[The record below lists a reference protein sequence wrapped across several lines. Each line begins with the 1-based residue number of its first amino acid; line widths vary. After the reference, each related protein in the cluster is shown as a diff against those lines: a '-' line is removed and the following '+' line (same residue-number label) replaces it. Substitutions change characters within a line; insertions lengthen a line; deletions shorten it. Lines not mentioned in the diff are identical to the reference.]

1 MTMPVK
7 PTRPLPRLA
16 LGALLSLML
25 GASTGGAAASIMAPA
40 ASAPATRDVR
50 AALKLRLPRTPIDSL
65 TCEGLGGLCEVVS
78 KKTLFYV
85 DAHARFLVV
94 GRLYDMETRQD
105 LTAAKLLAINPDLL
119 AAGGARHETESA
131 ASAPPPK
138 AVRANVSLAGLPAK
152 GAIVWGPAT
161 GPRVTVFSDFHCGFC
176 KRLSAELATI
186 GARVEERPISIFGAD
201 SRKLAENVLCS
212 ADPARSLHAAY
223 AGEALSGNR
232 RCDVTGLDANE
243 AFARAHGF
251 AGTPVIVRPS
261 DGAVIEGYRPG
272 AELLRFLQGAAK

>member
-1 MTMPVK
+1 MIVPVN
-7 PTRPLPRLA
+7 PTRPMTRLA
-16 LGALLSLML
+16 LGALLSLTL
-25 GASTGGAAASIMAPA
+25 GASTGGAAATIMGPA
-40 ASAPATRDVR
+40 ASSPAIKDVR

-65 TCEGLGGLCEVVS
+65 TCDGLGGLCEVVS

-85 DAHARFLVV
+85 DAHARFLLV

-105 LTAAKLLAINPDLL
+105 LTAAKLLALNPDLL
-119 AAGGARHETESA
+119 AAGGARHEAEA
-131 ASAPPPK
+131 ASTPPPK
-138 AVRANVSLAGLPAK
+138 PGVPEKVALAGLPAK

-161 GPRVTVFSDFHCGFC
+161 GPRVTVFSDFHCEFC
-176 KRLSAELATI
+176 KRLSAELASI

-201 SRKLAENVLCS
+201 SRKLAESVICS
-212 ADPARSLHAAY
+212 PDPAQALHAAY

-251 AGTPVIVRPS
+251 AGTPVIVRPG
-261 DGAVIEGYRPG
+261 DGAVIEGYRPA